1 MNDDT
6 VEYKGYTIVAAP
18 AVDASGRWF
27 GAYRISKD
35 GQTIRTREHI
45 FPGFLYFDAA
55 LNDTIEHAKLEI
67 DYLSAGS
74 SAAPV
79 SGASDQAQ

>member
-1 MNDDT
+1 MNDET
-6 VEYKGYTIVAAP
+6 VEYQGYTITAAP

-27 GAYRISKD
+27 GAYQISKD
-35 GQTIRTREHI
+35 GQTIRTREHV

-74 SAAPV
+74 EPTS
-79 SGASDQAQ
+79 ASDTLGPAH